1 MPADRSLTKWAEWL
15 TERTPGPRFEIIDGL
30 LLVTPVPDGP
40 HAIVLTDVMLAC
52 LNAGIDGDET
62 TVLQKVAVRL
72 PTGPEDYAVPD
83 LSVVDADIASHLVE
97 NNCYAPSCFRMV
109 LEVTAENPNLDL
121 DVKVRAYAAAGIPTY
136 VIVDRTYHQ
145 LHVLTDPTR
154 NGYSTHH
161 VHTPGELVDLPD
173 SVGGKVTLDVAR
185 LLEAGEARISSD
197 PGPCCGSTV

>member
-40 HAIVLTDVMLAC
+40 HARVLTDVMLAC
-52 LNAGIDGDET
+52 LNAGIDGDGT

-83 LSVVDADIASHLVE
+83 LSVVDADIASHMAE

-109 LEVTAENPNLDL
+109 LEVTAENPHLDL
-121 DVKVRAYAAAGIPTY
+121 GVKVRAYAAAGIPTY
-136 VIVDRTYHQ
+136 VIVDRTHQ
-145 LHVLTDPTR
+145 RLHVLTDPTG
-154 NGYSTHH
+154 NGYEKHRPH
-161 VHTPGELVDLPD
+161 APGEIVALPD
-173 SVGGKVTLDVAR
+173 SIGAKVTLDVAAI
-185 LLEAGEARISSD
+185 LKAGQPATSD
-197 PGPCCGSTV
+197 